1 MPPELL
7 LVDARE
13 AARMLSI
20 STRTLWTFTNR
31 GEIPCVR
38 IGKAVRYSVN
48 DLCQWVERS
57 RSTVTL
63 REQSPQPAA

>member
-1 MPPELL
+1 MPAIAPADAL

-20 STRTLWTFTNR
+20 STRTLWSLTDC

-38 IGKAVRYSVN
+38 IGRSVRYSV
-48 DLCQWVERS
+48 EA
-57 RSTVTL
+57 L
-63 REQSPQPAA
+63 RGWIDAQQAQQATT